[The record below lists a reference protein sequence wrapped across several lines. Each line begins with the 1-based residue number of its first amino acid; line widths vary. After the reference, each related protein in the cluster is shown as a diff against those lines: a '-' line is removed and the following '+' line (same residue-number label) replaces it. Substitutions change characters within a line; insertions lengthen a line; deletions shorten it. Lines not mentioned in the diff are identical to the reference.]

1 MQATTLVG
9 LIHHMLLDWIKARG
23 GVEAVSEVK
32 RRARVPAQKQF
43 RLSEVYDD
51 EEFQRLLA
59 AVGEVLGLSQS
70 QLEDEFAAACFEDL
84 LGRWPTFFRISRN
97 AREFLE
103 RQPAIH
109 NSFASGA
116 LNPADRQ
123 GITDKF
129 RLERLE
135 KETVTHYNSV
145 NRLCGFYMAI
155 ARSVIDYYEDQATIE
170 ELQCMRKG
178 DPECEIH
185 IRWL

>member
-1 MQATTLVG
+1 MFF
-9 LIHHMLLDWIKARG
+9 DWIEARG

-32 RRARVPAQKQF
+32 RRAGVPEQKQF

-51 EEFQRLLA
+51 EEFQRLVAAGAEILA
-59 AVGEVLGLSQS
+59 LGQS
-70 QLEDEFAAACFEDL
+70 QFEDEFAAACFEDL

-116 LNPADRQ
+116 LSPSERR

-135 KETVTHYNSV
+135 KETVAHYSSV
-145 NRLCGFYMAI
+145 NRLCGFYKAF
-155 ARSVIDYYEDQATIE
+155 ARRVIDYYHGQASIE
-170 ELQCMRKG
+170 EPRCLRKG

-185 IRWL
+185 IRWQ

>member
-1 MQATTLVG
+1 MVG
-9 LIHHMLLDWIKARG
+9 LIHHVYFDWIKARV
-23 GVEAVSEVK
+23 GVEAVTEVK
-32 RRARVPAQKQF
+32 RLARVPGQKQF
-43 RLSEVYDD
+43 RLSEVYED

-59 AVGEVLGLSQS
+59 AGIETLGLSQS
-70 QLEDEFAAACFEDL
+70 QFEDEFATACFEDFL
-84 LGRWPTFFRISRN
+84 ERWPTFFRISRN

-116 LNPADRQ
+116 LSPLERR
-123 GITDKF
+123 GINDKF

-135 KETVTHYNSV
+135 KETVAHYNSV

-155 ARSVIDYYEDQATIE
+155 ARRIIDYYENQATIE
-170 ELQCMRKG
+170 EFQCLRKG

>member
-1 MQATTLVG
+1 
-9 LIHHMLLDWIKARG
+9 MLFDWIEARR

-32 RRARVPAQKQF
+32 RRARVPGQKQF

-59 AVGEVLGLSQS
+59 AGGEILGLGESQF
-70 QLEDEFAAACFEDL
+70 EDEFAAACFEYL
-84 LGRWPTFFRISRN
+84 LERWPTFFRISRN

-116 LNPADRQ
+116 LNPQERR

-129 RLERLE
+129 RLEQLE
-135 KETVTHYNSV
+135 NETVAHYSSV
-145 NRLCGFYMAI
+145 NRLCGFYMAV
-155 ARSVIDYYEDQATIE
+155 ARRVIDYYENQAIIE

-185 IRWL
+185 IRWQ

>member
-1 MQATTLVG
+1 MVG
-9 LIHHMLLDWIKARG
+9 LIHHIFLDWVKVRR

-32 RRARVPAQKQF
+32 RRAGVPEEKVF

-51 EEFQRLLA
+51 EEFQRLLGA
-59 AVGEVLGLSQS
+59 GGEVLGLSQS
-70 QLEDEFAAACFEDL
+70 RFEDEFAAACFEDIL
-84 LGRWPTFFRISRN
+84 ERWPTFFRMSRD
-97 AREFLE
+97 ARELLE

-116 LNPADRQ
+116 LSPTARRD
-123 GITDKF
+123 ITDKF

-135 KETVTHYNSV
+135 NETVAHYSSV

-155 ARSVIDYYEDQATIE
+155 ARRVVDYYENEATIE

-185 IRWL
+185 IQWL

>member
-1 MQATTLVG
+1 MFFEWV
-9 LIHHMLLDWIKARG
+9 KARG
-23 GVEAVSEVK
+23 GAEAVSAVK
-32 RRARVPAQKQF
+32 RRARVPGQKQF

-59 AVGEVLGLSQS
+59 AGGEILGLSQS
-70 QLEDEFAAACFEDL
+70 QFEDEFAAACFEDL

-97 AREFLE
+97 ARELLE

-116 LNPADRQ
+116 LNPLERR

-135 KETVTHYNSV
+135 NETVAHYNSV

-155 ARSVIDYYEDQATIE
+155 ARRVIGYYENQATIE
-170 ELQCMRKG
+170 ELQCLRKG